1 MVKIVDSLQQIGLT
15 EKEALV
21 YNASLDLGK
30 ATVEKIAEQAGIV
43 RTTTYTQIESLMKQG
58 LMSSFV
64 QGKKTFYTAEAP
76 TNLKRLL
83 EKQKNAVIF
92 GESLLEQILPDLL
105 AVHGK
110 TGTRPV
116 IRFFPGKEGLI
127 TMRNEVLTM
136 KEKNLSV
143 ITAYSDFIKIFSKDE
158 ATAFTTKRKAKK
170 INIRVLFTKEND
182 AYSADSQMSDAEAR
196 ELPYKDFPLNF
207 DIYIFDNKICISSL
221 KDEIWGVMIDSHVI
235 KESMQSLF
243 NIVWKVAPMLK
254 SMT

>member
-105 AVHGK
+105 AAHGK

-116 IRFFPGKEGLI
+116 IRFFP
-127 TMRNEVLTM
+127 
-136 KEKNLSV
+136 
-143 ITAYSDFIKIFSKDE
+143 
-158 ATAFTTKRKAKK
+158 
-170 INIRVLFTKEND
+170 
-182 AYSADSQMSDAEAR
+182 
-196 ELPYKDFPLNF
+196 
-207 DIYIFDNKICISSL
+207 
-221 KDEIWGVMIDSHVI
+221 
-235 KESMQSLF
+235 
-243 NIVWKVAPMLK
+243 
-254 SMT
+254 